1 MLESFPQ
8 TSEPS
13 SVKKTEVESQTAQ
26 AAVGSAA
33 SGRGSGGTIPESVPP
48 FAVVTVSNVVPHSEH
63 TWLKQQF
70 GVQL

>member
-1 MLESFPQ
+1 MAVFYPGQ
-8 TSEPS
+8 I
-13 SVKKTEVESQTAQ
+13 SVYSTFSKLPAQ

-33 SGRGSGGTIPESVPP
+33 SGRGSGGTIPVRVPP
-48 FAVVTVSNVVPHSEH
+48 TAVVAGSKVAPHSEH

>member
-1 MLESFPQ
+1 MESH
-8 TSEPS
+8 
-13 SVKKTEVESQTAQ
+13 TAQ

-48 FAVVTVSNVVPHSEH
+48 FAAVTVSNVVPHSEH